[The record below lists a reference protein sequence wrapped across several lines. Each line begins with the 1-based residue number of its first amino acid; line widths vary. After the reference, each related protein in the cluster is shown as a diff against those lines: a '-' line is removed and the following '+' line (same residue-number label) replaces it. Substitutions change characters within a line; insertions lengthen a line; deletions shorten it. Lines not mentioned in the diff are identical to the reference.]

1 MRGLLIL
8 VVTLLTGCATTTYE
22 TKVLSEVQGRIW
34 LRVDKRFQDNLL
46 SFGVYRCMD
55 DNGKVRC
62 IKAEFVDNNGKSIP
76 PLSER

>member
-1 MRGLLIL
+1 MRLLLPLLLGLA
-8 VVTLLTGCATTTYE
+8 GCATTTYE

-62 IKAEFVDNNGKSIP
+62 IKAEFVDNNGRPIA
-76 PLSER
+76 PLSEH